1 MSKAPLELVDLVFS
15 DIYLLEK
22 PGDCRYK
29 ESSDSLRLREFDTSL
44 HEELSRLFSFLG
56 DQCETN
62 SPGSITAL
70 WPIAQQHGIKQSAE
84 QGSGNTKSAMRL
96 RVTNLVGSDNQLV
109 FYIRR
114 YRQGVATLGDLGV
127 PKPIIDRLLS
137 PTLTQGLCMLG
148 GKAGSGKTT
157 LANSMIVARLTTLGG
172 VCVTAENPVELQIAG
187 RHGDGMCF
195 SHEVGS
201 DQEMAN
207 AVINFLRTSPNI
219 IFLGEIRD
227 AFVAKE
233 AVLAALSG
241 HLVITTFHGHSLVGA
256 LARFAGFIG
265 DNNLL
270 ADALSAV
277 AYLELCETKDQ
288 TELFPLKS
296 ASPLNNGQG
305 QGQNAPASIRN
316 SKKLTIDFLWFLGPE
331 GTALASVV
339 RSGNFSMLSSE
350 ISRQRNHMLQSRS

>member
-1 MSKAPLELVDLVFS
+1 MTKTLLGLVFS
-15 DIYLLEK
+15 DIYLLEN
-22 PGDCRYK
+22 PSDCRYK

-44 HEELSRLFSFLG
+44 YEELRRLYRYLG
-56 DQCETN
+56 EQCDAST
-62 SPGSITAL
+62 PGSMAVL
-70 WPIAQQHGIKQSAE
+70 WPQTLQEGAQQSTG
-84 QGSGNTKSAMRL
+84 QGSLDAQSAMRL
-96 RVTNLVGSDNQLV
+96 RVTNLVGSNDQTV

-127 PKPIIDRLLS
+127 PKPVIDRLLS
-137 PTLTQGLCMLG
+137 PVLTQGLCMLG
-148 GKAGSGKTT
+148 GRAGSGKTT
-157 LANSMIVARLTTLGG
+157 LANSMIVARLTALGG
-172 VCVTAENPVELQIAG
+172 ICVTAENPVELQIAG

-241 HLVITTFHGHSLVGA
+241 HLVITTFHGPSLVGA

-288 TELFPLKS
+288 TELFALKS
-296 ASPLNNGQG
+296 ASLLKEGRGQG
-305 QGQNAPASIRN
+305 SPASIRN

>member
-1 MSKAPLELVDLVFS
+1 M
-15 DIYLLEK
+15 
-22 PGDCRYK
+22 
-29 ESSDSLRLREFDTSL
+29 
-44 HEELSRLFSFLG
+44 
-56 DQCETN
+56 
-62 SPGSITAL
+62 
-70 WPIAQQHGIKQSAE
+70 
-84 QGSGNTKSAMRL
+84 
-96 RVTNLVGSDNQLV
+96 
-109 FYIRR
+109 
-114 YRQGVATLGDLGV
+114 
-127 PKPIIDRLLS
+127 
-137 PTLTQGLCMLG
+137 
-148 GKAGSGKTT
+148 
-157 LANSMIVARLTTLGG
+157 ARLTALGG

-195 SHEVGS
+195 AHEVGS

-241 HLVITTFHGHSLVGA
+241 HLVITTFHGPSLVGA

-288 TELFPLKS
+288 TELFALKS
-296 ASPLNNGQG
+296 ASVLKEERGQG
-305 QGQNAPASIRN
+305 SPASIRN

-331 GTALASVV
+331 GTALASFV

>member
-1 MSKAPLELVDLVFS
+1 MPKTLLDLVFS
-15 DIYLLEK
+15 DIYLLEN

-29 ESSDSLRLREFDTSL
+29 ESSDSLRLREFEVPL
-44 HEELSRLFSFLG
+44 HEELSSLYRYLG
-56 DQCETN
+56 EQCDAC
-62 SPGSITAL
+62 SPGSMTVL
-70 WPIAQQHGIKQSAE
+70 WPAVTQ
-84 QGSGNTKSAMRL
+84 SAMRL
-96 RVTNLVGSDNQLV
+96 RVTNLVGSNDQTV

-114 YRQGVATLGDLGV
+114 YRQGVATLADLGV
-127 PKPIIDRLLS
+127 PKPVIERLLS

-227 AFVAKE
+227 AFV
-233 AVLAALSG
+233 
-241 HLVITTFHGHSLVGA
+241 ITTFHGHSLVGA

-288 TELFPLKS
+288 TELFSLKS
-296 ASPLNNGQG
+296 ASPLSDGRG
-305 QGQNAPASIRN
+305 SGSPASIRK

>member
-1 MSKAPLELVDLVFS
+1 MPKTLLDLVFS
-15 DIYLLEK
+15 DIYLLEN
-22 PGDCRYK
+22 PRDCRYK
-29 ESSDSLRLREFDTSL
+29 ESSDSLRLREFEAPL
-44 HEELSRLFSFLG
+44 HEELSKLYRYLG
-56 DQCETN
+56 EQCDAST
-62 SPGSITAL
+62 PGSMTAL
-70 WPIAQQHGIKQSAE
+70 WPAATQ
-84 QGSGNTKSAMRL
+84 SAMRL
-96 RVTNLVGSDNQLV
+96 RVTNLVGSNDQTV

-114 YRQGVATLGDLGV
+114 YRQGVATLADLGV
-127 PKPIIDRLLS
+127 PKPIIERLLS

-157 LANSMIVARLTTLGG
+157 LANSMIVARLTALGG

-195 SHEVGS
+195 SHEVNS
-201 DQEMAN
+201 DQEMAT

-241 HLVITTFHGHSLVGA
+241 HLVITTFHGPSLVGA

-288 TELFPLKS
+288 TELFSLKS
-296 ASPLNNGQG
+296 ASALSDRRGEG

-331 GTALASVV
+331 GTALSSVV
-339 RSGNFSMLSSE
+339 RSGNFPMLSSE

>member
-1 MSKAPLELVDLVFS
+1 MSKTLIDLVFS
-15 DIYLLEK
+15 DIYLLEN
-22 PGDCRYK
+22 PRDCRYK
-29 ESSDSLRLREFDTSL
+29 ESSDALRLREFETPL
-44 HEELSRLFSFLG
+44 HEELSKLYRYLG
-56 DQCETN
+56 AQCDATT
-62 SPGSITAL
+62 PGSMTAL
-70 WPIAQQHGIKQSAE
+70 WPDVSKDTPQ
-84 QGSGNTKSAMRL
+84 SAMRL
-96 RVTNLVGSDNQLV
+96 RVTNLVGSNDQTV

-114 YRQGVATLGDLGV
+114 YRQGVASLADLGV
-127 PKPIIDRLLS
+127 PKPVIDRLLS
-137 PTLTQGLCMLG
+137 PVLTQGLCMLG
-148 GKAGSGKTT
+148 GRAGSGKTT
-157 LANSMIVARLTTLGG
+157 LANSTIVARLTALGG

-195 SHEVGS
+195 AHEVGS

-241 HLVITTFHGHSLVGA
+241 HLVITTFHGPSLVGA

-288 TELFPLKS
+288 TELFALKS
-296 ASPLNNGQG
+296 ASVLKEERGQG
-305 QGQNAPASIRN
+305 SPASIRN

-331 GTALASVV
+331 GTALASFV